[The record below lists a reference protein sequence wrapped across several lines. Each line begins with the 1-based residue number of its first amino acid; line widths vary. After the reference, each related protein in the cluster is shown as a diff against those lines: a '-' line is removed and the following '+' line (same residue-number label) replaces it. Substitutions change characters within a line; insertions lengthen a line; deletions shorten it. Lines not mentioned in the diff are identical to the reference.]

1 MVESYPEFFFRVTNC
16 PVLPYQERYGL
27 NPFSDTLLIIPTGL
41 GKTDAVL
48 MPWLYARSKHN
59 HAAPTR
65 LILVLPR
72 QNLTAQTAKKARE
85 RVGAA
90 RLPEDVRVLEL
101 MASSDDNDEALRP
114 GEPAIVVA
122 TQDLY
127 FSRALNRGYARRPP
141 RWPIDFA
148 LYNQDCLIVL
158 DEIQLMDDALA
169 TSTQLAAF
177 RKQFG
182 TCGSAPCVWMSAT
195 VNPTWLQTVD
205 FQELPPVI
213 RLTDDDLAAPVV
225 KKRIEA
231 RKAVAPAPECRTPAG
246 CAVFALEHHR
256 PGTRSLVIS
265 NTVPRAR
272 EIFAAIRKT
281 CQGAILLH
289 SRFRPGDRKAATDAL
304 DSIPPEGQIVVA
316 TQVLEAGID
325 ITARLL
331 ITDAA
336 PWGSLVQRFG
346 RVNRYGNDEGAEV
359 WWVDKPT
366 YAKQK
371 DSAAPYSQ
379 EEIERAVGHLQNLAS
394 AAPAALPPEDGP
406 EPYRHVLRCAD
417 LLDLFDTTP
426 DLSGNELDV
435 SRFIRATDDKDLY
448 LAWRYWENGSEPP
461 KRPELAD
468 EELCPVPIGEFR
480 EFARKHRVYTLNFAT
495 EEWTEIQ
502 RETPV
507 YPGMLALTRTSE
519 GGYSVAEGWSPESRT
534 PVPAVAAR
542 GNAEADTDSSDSRS
556 FPKYRQTLSAH
567 TSRVRQKLD
576 AILAE
581 RMLEASWTE
590 ALHIA
595 AAKHDWG
602 KAHDVFQATLH
613 RNDNTTE
620 LLAKQC
626 GNARHDRKHFRH
638 ELASALAMIQTG
650 DSDLAAYLAA
660 AHHGRIRL
668 GIRSMPGE
676 REENGVAVAR
686 GIHDGDVLRECELA
700 PGICVPAVT
709 LSLAVMQFGEANG
722 SWTDRMLR
730 VRDELGPFR
739 LAYLETILRAA
750 DEWASA
756 DQGPEC
762 TTCPTS
768 N

>member
-1 MVESYPEFFFRVTNC
+1 
-16 PVLPYQERYGL
+16 
-27 NPFSDTLLIIPTGL
+27 
-41 GKTDAVL
+41 
-48 MPWLYARSKHN
+48 
-59 HAAPTR
+59 
-65 LILVLPR
+65 
-72 QNLTAQTAKKARE
+72 
-85 RVGAA
+85 
-90 RLPEDVRVLEL
+90 
-101 MASSDDNDEALRP
+101 
-114 GEPAIVVA
+114 
-122 TQDLY
+122 
-127 FSRALNRGYARRPP
+127 
-141 RWPIDFA
+141 
-148 LYNQDCLIVL
+148 
-158 DEIQLMDDALA
+158 
-169 TSTQLAAF
+169 
-177 RKQFG
+177 
-182 TCGSAPCVWMSAT
+182 
-195 VNPTWLQTVD
+195 
-205 FQELPPVI
+205 
-213 RLTDDDLAAPVV
+213 
-225 KKRIEA
+225 
-231 RKAVAPAPECRTPAG
+231 
-246 CAVFALEHHR
+246 
-256 PGTRSLVIS
+256 
-265 NTVPRAR
+265 
-272 EIFAAIRKT
+272 
-281 CQGAILLH
+281 
-289 SRFRPGDRKAATDAL
+289 
-304 DSIPPEGQIVVA
+304 
-316 TQVLEAGID
+316 
-325 ITARLL
+325 
-331 ITDAA
+331 
-336 PWGSLVQRFG
+336 
-346 RVNRYGNDEGAEV
+346 VNRYGNDEGAEV

-468 EELCPVPIGEFR
+468 EELCAVPIGEFR

-519 GGYSVAEGWSPESRT
+519 GGYSVAEGWSPESKT

-542 GNAEADTDSSDSRS
+542 GNVEADTDSSDSRS

-581 RMLEASWTE
+581 RMLEAPWKE
-590 ALHIA
+590 ALRIA

-602 KAHDVFQATLH
+602 KVHDVFQATLH

-626 GNARHDRKHFRH
+626 GNARHDRRHFRH

-650 DSDLAAYLAA
+650 DSDLSAYLAA

-739 LAYLETILRAA
+739 LAYLEMILRAA